1 MSQRYRAAVVGHT
14 GRGNYGHG
22 LDLAFAGLP
31 GVEVVAV
38 ADPDAA
44 GRAAAQARTGAPRG
58 YAAYEELLARE
69 APDLLA
75 VAPHWMQGREERVLA
90 AARAG
95 VRGLLV
101 EKPFAAS
108 LDEADRM
115 LAACVA
121 HGVQVVVAHQNRAF
135 PAPRLAGRLLAEGR
149 IGRLRAMRA
158 WSKNDERGGG
168 LELLIHGTH
177 MFDLMRSFAGEAR
190 WCHARVTVQGREAGL
205 EDAVPGDYGAGWVLG
220 DDVSATYGFDGGVS
234 GHFESIRSE
243 DGGTNDY
250 FRLELCGTEGVLTF
264 WSGTTRQEVLFCPAP
279 FALPTQAAAWQTIPA
294 PPLPGAPVPSEMPEG
309 AGAMYPANHLLAASL
324 LAAVEGRGAP
334 LSSGEDGRAALEM
347 ILAVYESHL
356 SGERVALPLSRRT
369 HPLQRGGR

>member
-1 MSQRYRAAVVGHT
+1 M
-14 GRGNYGHG
+14 
-22 LDLAFAGLP
+22 
-31 GVEVVAV
+31 
-38 ADPDAA
+38 
-44 GRAAAQARTGAPRG
+44 
-58 YAAYEELLARE
+58 
-69 APDLLA
+69 
-75 VAPHWMQGREERVLA
+75 
-90 AARAG
+90 
-95 VRGLLV
+95 
-101 EKPFAAS
+101 
-108 LDEADRM
+108 
-115 LAACVA
+115 
-121 HGVQVVVAHQNRAF
+121 AHQNRAF
-135 PAPRLAGRLLAEGR
+135 PAPRLARRLLAEGR
-149 IGRLRAMRA
+149 IGRLRALRA

-190 WCHARVTVQGREAGL
+190 WCHARVTVQGREARL

-220 DDVSATYGFDGGVS
+220 DDVSATFGFDGGVS

-243 DGGTNDY
+243 DGGSNDY

-264 WSGTTRQEVLFCPAP
+264 WSGTTRQEVFCYPAP
-279 FALPTQAAAWQTIPA
+279 FALPTQATAWQTIPA
-294 PPLPGAPVPSEMPEG
+294 PPLPGAPVPGRGRLPG
-309 AGAMYPANHLLAASL
+309 AGPMHPANHLLAQSL